1 MATSMQKF
9 NCETLAL
16 SIEFDEKDFN
26 KTAFRA
32 DLGQEKKRWN
42 SFSSIFG
49 SEKNRGKEH
58 SHLNLQFNKNESSL
72 KVVYHKSDR
81 KVKDSRPPYMEDCM
95 NWIGGFFRKDNPLSA
110 ITAIF
115 EFDETFE
122 SIVPLTYPLHS
133 RSAVLA
139 GALVS
144 GMTID
149 FPPEAK
155 IDRASIQ
162 VFNDRIVLFIN
173 TENRISLKNFDLY
186 KTIKNVGDYSKNL
199 VKKVGAK
206 S

>member
-1 MATSMQKF
+1 MSASMQKF

-16 SIEFDEKDFN
+16 SVEFDEKHFN
-26 KTAFRA
+26 KTAFRL
-32 DLGQEKKRWN
+32 DLGQEKARWN
-42 SFSSIFG
+42 TFSSMFG
-49 SEKNRGKEH
+49 SKDNIDKQH
-58 SHLNLQFNKNESSL
+58 AHLNLRFNKKESSL
-72 KVVYHKSDR
+72 KVVYHSGDR
-81 KVKDSRPPYMEDCM
+81 KINDSRPPYMEDCL
-95 NWIGGFFRKDNPLSA
+95 NWIGGFFRKDNLLA
-110 ITAIF
+110 DITAIF

-133 RSAVLA
+133 RSPILA

-144 GMTID
+144 GVTID

-162 VFNDRIVLFIN
+162 MFNDKTVLFVN

-186 KTIKNVGDYSKNL
+186 KVIKNINDYSKNL
-199 VKKVGAK
+199 VKKVGVH